1 MFNNKKSQVEIS
13 KLKERLHL
21 KRQVLDSLSQEMLHI
36 ELSEQG
42 VIQNVNPLFLSE
54 TELPKQYVINAKFT
68 DLVHKKSRT
77 TPHFGQLKNAI
88 EKKLHWSG
96 AVELQNGDNVIW
108 LRVILQPI
116 VDISGKCKSFD
127 VFANNLTRTIDKSVH
142 QDNMMSALLRSM
154 AVIEFNP
161 DGLVEHANELF
172 LQGMGYKFEEIQN
185 KHHRMFCS
193 DEETSSPEY
202 AEFWRKLN
210 EGQFIASRFKRVDKH
225 NNIVWLEASYNPIF
239 DNYGKLYKIVKFAT
253 VITDQVLLEERT
265 NNAAIIAFD
274 ISQTTDENAKQG
286 AELMQQTAQVMQQL
300 DGQMTFASE
309 NIDALEVQSKTI
321 STIIQAISSIADQT
335 NLLALN
341 AAIEAARAGEQGRGF
356 AVVADEVRELASRTS
371 RSTKEIVDVV
381 SKNQELTNKAVSTIN
396 DSKTTANDVAER
408 LSHTNNVIEE
418 IRIGAQ
424 KVVEAV
430 SQFVTNLDEKK

>member
-13 KLKERLHL
+13 NLKERLHL
-21 KRQVLDSLSQEMLHI
+21 KTQVLDSLSEEMLHI
-36 ELSEQG
+36 ELSEKG

-54 TELPKQYVINAKFT
+54 TELPEQYVINAKFT
-68 DLVHKKSRT
+68 DLVHDKSRT
-77 TPHFGQLKNAI
+77 TPHFNHLKNAI

-96 AVELQNGDNVIW
+96 AVELQNDDKVIW
-108 LRVILQPI
+108 LRIILQPI
-116 VDISGKCKSFD
+116 VDIGGKCKSFD

-161 DGLVEHANELF
+161 GGFVEHANELF
-172 LQGMGYKFEEIQN
+172 LKGMGYKFEEIEN

-202 AEFWRKLN
+202 ADFWKKLN
-210 EGQFIASRFKRVDKH
+210 EGQFIAGRFKRVDKH
-225 NNIVWLEASYNPIF
+225 NNMVWLEASYNPIF

-265 NNAAIIAFD
+265 NNAAMIAFD

-381 SKNQELTNKAVSTIN
+381 SKNQELTDKAVSTIN